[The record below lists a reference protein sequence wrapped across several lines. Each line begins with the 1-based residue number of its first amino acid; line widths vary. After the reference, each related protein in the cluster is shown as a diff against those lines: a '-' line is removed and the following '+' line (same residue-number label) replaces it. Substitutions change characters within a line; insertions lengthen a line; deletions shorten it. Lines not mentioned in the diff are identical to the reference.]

1 MRLSFNAWTLYL
13 PWSEIRAGPRAK
25 NHCPAAGPVSPQI
38 DCIRDWQAGPAVAPI
53 YWRELSPIDVSGMS
67 CLKLSGPQVMLYSTR
82 IGCAPVRWFPPEVAL
97 DAKIDMMI

>member
-1 MRLSFNAWTLYL
+1 MQKTIVQPLDLFLHRLTASGT
-13 PWSEIRAGPRAK
+13 G
-25 NHCPAAGPVSPQI
+25 
-38 DCIRDWQAGPAVAPI
+38 QAGPAVAPI

-97 DAKIDMMI
+97 NAKIDMMI